1 MPVIVSSRRLE
12 DPDGREFA
20 IVTFTDI
27 SDQKS
32 AEAQLRD
39 ANIRLEERQKEME
52 EDLALAARVQQ
63 SLAPKSIVWGGLR
76 VDTYYHPV
84 RTIGGD
90 FGLVSPLDERA
101 SESAGLRRFR
111 PRHRLGADRQSHLHG
126 NGDTIAQWR
135 AARRYAAPAEPLRD
149 AEHRQLRL
157 LFHPSSGAHRAAT
170 AAGWFSPAP
179 GTLRA

>member
-39 ANIRLEERQKEME
+39 ANVRLELRQKEMD

-101 SESAGLRRFR
+101 LESAGLRRFR
-111 PRHRLGADRQSHLHG
+111 PRHRLGAHRQSHLHR
-126 NGDTIAQWR
+126 NSDAIAQRR
-135 AARRYAAPAEPLRD
+135 AARGYAAPAQPLRD
-149 AEHRQLRL
+149 AEHRQFGL
-157 LFHPSSGAHRAAT
+157 LLHARGGAHRARRPPH
-170 AAGWFSPAP
+170 GFCRRRPS
-179 GTLRA
+179 RRQ